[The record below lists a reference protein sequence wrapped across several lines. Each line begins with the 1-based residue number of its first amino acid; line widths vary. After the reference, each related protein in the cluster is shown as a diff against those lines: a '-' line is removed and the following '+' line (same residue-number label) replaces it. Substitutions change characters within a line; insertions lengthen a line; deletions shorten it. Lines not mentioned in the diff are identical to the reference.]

1 MPFEPLANNP
11 YDSHLTEDQLR
22 RKKRRARRHLF
33 LIVLALGLLSYFEVS
48 YLRQQSATI
57 SDNVPILLLF
67 NIIIILLVLLVTLI
81 ARNLIKLAKRYP
93 NAHCFGIDAAHV
105 MIETARKNI
114 AKAGLSD
121 RVTVRQGL
129 AQNLSPAMFD
139 RDEPFDVTYFS
150 YSLSM
155 IPPWKESVDAAVAAT
170 KPGRT
175 VYSVDFWDQSGY
187 PAWFRAIL
195 QKWLDLF
202 HVHFHPEL
210 LEYLKTVAQQQG
222 SELQL
227 KPIGKQYA
235 YIAAVKT
242 KR

>member
-1 MPFEPLANNP
+1 MTANTTQPDTTPNAAEAMDRMYRYTRHV
-11 YDSHLTEDQLR
+11 YDASR
-22 RKKRRARRHLF
+22 RFYLF
-33 LIVLALGLLSYFEVS
+33 GRDSLIQEMDVRDGDTVVEIGCG
-48 YLRQQSATI
+48 T
-57 SDNVPILLLF
+57 
-67 NIIIILLVLLVTLI
+67 
-81 ARNLIKLAKRYP
+81 ARNLIKLARRYP
-93 NAHCFGIDAAHV
+93 GAQCFGIDAASV
-105 MIETARKNI
+105 MIDTARKNI
-114 AKAGLSD
+114 AKAGLTD
-121 RVTVRQGL
+121 RITVQQGL
-129 AQNLSPAMFD
+129 AQDLTPAMFD
-139 RDEPFDVTYFS
+139 RSEPFDVTYFS

-155 IPPWKESVDAAVAAT
+155 IPPWKASVDAAIAAT
-170 KPGRT
+170 TPGRT

-202 HVHFHPEL
+202 HVHFHREL

-235 YIAAVKT
+235 YIAAVDV

>member
-1 MPFEPLANNP
+1 MTADPATQTPTQPDAAAAMDRMYRYTRHV
-11 YDSHLTEDQLR
+11 YDASR
-22 RKKRRARRHLF
+22 RFYLF
-33 LIVLALGLLSYFEVS
+33 G
-48 YLRQQSATI
+48 R
-57 SDNVPILLLF
+57 D
-67 NIIIILLVLLVTLI
+67 TLI
-81 ARNLIKLAKRYP
+81 REMDVRDGDAVVEIGCGTARNLIKLAKRYP